1 MKPSSLKRWA
11 LGVES
16 GEASP
21 HSLRAVGSAPEAK
34 SWRWFLTFWTS
45 DL

>member
-1 MKPSSLKRWA
+1 LK
-11 LGVES
+11 S
-16 GEASP
+16 GAASP

-34 SWRWFLTFWTS
+34 SWRSLLTTGPLTTDHWIA